1 MKEVYLY
8 FRTQATI
15 GNDDAPEDSA
25 MFPLSHLC
33 GMAPSADDTL
43 NIYFKPMIKQ
53 ARNRFD
59 HDGDSTSVV
68 NSDYVVVTLSSNNT
82 HKDVITRLSRLF
94 AGAANGGIH
103 ADGFIDVADDLTG
116 TYAVSGIDGLST
128 ISVQAAGA
136 DANA

>member
-15 GNDDAPEDSA
+15 GNDDASDDSA
-25 MFPLSHLC
+25 MFPLSHLQ
-33 GMAPSADDTL
+33 GMVPSADDTL

-68 NSDYVVVTLSSNNT
+68 NSDFIVVTLSSNNT
-82 HKDVITRLSRLF
+82 HKDVITKLSRLF

-103 ADGFIDVADDLTG
+103 QDGFIDVADDLTS
-116 TYAVSGIDGLST
+116 TYAVTGIAGLST
-128 ISVQAAGA
+128 ISIGAAFA
-136 DANA
+136 